1 MTSQP
6 LHHAQNA
13 VSILHSSSRWRSAHN
28 STLLSSTNIAQHYT
42 PLYTAARTFSI
53 LFSKNLIFRNFL
65 GPFPGLQVLL
75 PLIFEF
81 PNSPYI
87 SPNLFRTFDHT
98 SHFLLH
104 GSAKRLTSTLIRP
117 SCTTPRGTQPV
128 GPRLT
133 RPAFFLHTP

>member
-28 STLLSSTNIAQHYT
+28 STRLSSTNITQHYI

-53 LFSKNLIFRNFL
+53 LFFKNLIFRNFL
-65 GPFPGLQVLL
+65 GPFPGPQGLL
-75 PLIFEF
+75 PFIFEF

-87 SPNLFRTFDHT
+87 SPNLFATFDHT

-104 GSAKRLTSTLIRP
+104 GNAKRLNSTLIRS
-117 SCTTPRGTQPV
+117 SCTTPRGAQPV
-128 GPRLT
+128 GPRFT
-133 RPAFFLHTP
+133 WPAFFLSIP